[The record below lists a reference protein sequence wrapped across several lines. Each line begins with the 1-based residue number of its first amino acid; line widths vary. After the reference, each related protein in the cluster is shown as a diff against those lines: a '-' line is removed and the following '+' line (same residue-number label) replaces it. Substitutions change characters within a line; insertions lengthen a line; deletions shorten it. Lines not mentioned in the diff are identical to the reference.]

1 MARVVVDVMP
11 KPEILD
17 PQGKAVA
24 GALPRLGFSGITEV
38 RQGKRFELEIEGE
51 MTEERWAEVNDIAEK
66 LLSNPVIEDYDV
78 YVELTEEEI
87 EAQHGDEAWSEG
99 QA

>member
-1 MARVVVDVMP
+1 MPRVIVDVMP

-24 GALPRLGFSGITEV
+24 GAMERLGFNSIASV

-51 MTEERWAEVNDIAEK
+51 MTQASLAKIREAAIEV
-66 LLSNPVIEDYDV
+66 LSNPVIEDV
-78 YVELTEEEI
+78 VSVR
-87 EAQHGDEAWSEG
+87 EAGENR
-99 QA
+99 